1 MSLGYVLKEGLAG
14 MNRAR
19 LASLTSIFS
28 MFVALLLLGVLAR
41 LSFNAYEVAQ
51 TLKAS
56 IDVEVF
62 LKDLDERTTQQLRSK
77 LEKEQLV
84 DRVSYISKDSAAA
97 IFKKEFGAG
106 GESLAELK
114 FLPASFR
121 LSISENARIKQIR
134 ELVTRLQELRG
145 VDEVRFNQQLLEI
158 LETRMR
164 NLMLIGSGIGL
175 FIILTA
181 LILVFNT
188 IRLTI
193 YAKRNLIK
201 AMKLVGATNGF
212 IRRPFYIEGLVQG
225 LFAGLAAVGV
235 IFVLFEYAI
244 PYYIPQ
250 FGVLVWPFGRWYYLS
265 GGILV
270 LGLIM
275 GFWGSRWAARRF
287 IKEVSVNN

>member
-1 MSLGYVLKEGLAG
+1 MSFGYIVREGLAG
-14 MNRAR
+14 MNRTR

-28 MFVALLLLGVLAR
+28 ILVALLLLGVLAR
-41 LSFNAYEVAQ
+41 LSYNAYDVAR

-62 LKDLDERTTQQLRSK
+62 LKDMNDRSTTRLRNRLEDE
-77 LEKEQLV
+77 ELV
-84 DRVSYISKDSAAA
+84 DQVTYISRDSAAS
-97 IFKKEFGAG
+97 IFRREFGSQ

-121 LSISENARIKQIR
+121 LSISEEAQVEQVRG
-134 ELVTRLQELRG
+134 LVDRLDEYRG
-145 VDEVRFNQQLLEI
+145 VDEVRFNRQLLEI
-158 LETRMR
+158 LESRTR
-164 NLMLIGSGIGL
+164 NLMLIGSAIGI

-201 AMKLVGATNGF
+201 AMKLVGATNSF

-225 LFAGLAAVGV
+225 GIAGVAAILM
-235 IFVLFEYAI
+235 IFLLFEYVV
-244 PYYIPQ
+244 PYFIPQ
-250 FGVLVWPFGRWYYLS
+250 FGVMEWPFGKWYYLS
-265 GGILV
+265 GGILA

-275 GFWGSRWAARRF
+275 GYWGSRWAARRF
-287 IKEVSVNN
+287 IKEVSVTS